1 MTKIWKLECIRNF
14 ETFLSALTVTISSF
28 FRAMCYID
36 FSMPI
41 DAVVQDKDKITNLEI
56 SLDKF
61 GTNKP
66 AKLNLERKRRRK
78 NINIDEGSRQCKNFD
93 FYAFEHPVLFVNH
106 LSEGSLFILD
116 KKWMD
121 VVKTFDAPVHKHVYG
136 T

>member
-1 MTKIWKLECIRNF
+1 
-14 ETFLSALTVTISSF
+14 
-28 FRAMCYID
+28 
-36 FSMPI
+36 MPI

-66 AKLNLERKRRRK
+66 TKLNLERKRRRK